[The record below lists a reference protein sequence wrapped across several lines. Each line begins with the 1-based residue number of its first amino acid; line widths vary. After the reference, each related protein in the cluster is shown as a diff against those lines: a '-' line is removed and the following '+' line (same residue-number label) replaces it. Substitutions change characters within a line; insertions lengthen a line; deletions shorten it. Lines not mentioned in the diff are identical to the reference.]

1 MYRVVYRTK
10 LGLVG
15 MGSSITRL
23 GDLDCRVRRSNMLMM
38 FRRIGQTDAEASTIP
53 CVFVTPTIVPA
64 RMKRSEP
71 DEVAVRCDGP
81 ARQEP

>member
-1 MYRVVYRTK
+1 MTWPSMCRVVYRTK

-15 MGSSITRL
+15 MGSRITRV
-23 GDLDCRVRRSNMLMM
+23 GDLVCRVRRSNVLMT

-53 CVFVTPTIVPA
+53 CVFVAPTIVPA

-71 DEVAVRCDGP
+71 EEVAVLFRI
-81 ARQEP
+81 R